1 MQCPAC
7 GAEVVE
13 QAVYCHKCG
22 ERLDSPRDTSPA
34 DTFAEGETPA
44 APIQQFEQAVQMRQ
58 NGANQAEEQLWS
70 GGYSPKAMLGGWLIS
85 GLLSATFLTAGI
97 FWARNIYWWLAVL
110 VAILLPWLYFFSVL
124 CYRRMNVRYSLSSQ
138 RFIHETGILRH
149 VNNRIELLDMDD
161 ITFEQGPLERLTGVG
176 TIRIASH
183 DRTHPEMALPGI
195 ENVRQVAGIFDNARL
210 VERRRRGL
218 HIEQI

>member
-22 ERLDSPRDTSPA
+22 ERLDTLNDPSSA
-34 DTFAEGETPA
+34 NSFANPDATA
-44 APIQQFEQAVQMRQ
+44 APIQQFEQAVQLRQ
-58 NGANQAEEQLWS
+58 SNANQSEEQLWS

-85 GLLSATFLTAGI
+85 GLVSIAFLTAGI
-97 FWARNIYWWLAVL
+97 LYARSAFWWLAIIIG
-110 VAILLPWLYFFSVL
+110 ILAPWIYCISVL
-124 CYRRMNVRYSLSSQ
+124 SYRRMSVRYSLSSQ

-149 VNNRIELLDMDD
+149 VNNRIELLDIDD

-176 TIRIASH
+176 TIHILSH
-183 DRTHPEMALPGI
+183 DRTDPEIMLFGI
-195 ENVRQVAGIFDNARL
+195 ENVREVAGIFDNARL

-218 HIEQI
+218 HVEQI